1 MKMLLFLFLADLA
14 CFAAHAGE
22 SEIAQSGRAKLAV
35 AEVMNFAMLDHK
47 GRFHEL
53 RRADARAV
61 VLYFTANGCPIARQ
75 SYEKLKALRKEF
87 TGQGV
92 EFWLVNANSA
102 DDRASVDK
110 EASDFKVRPL
120 PVLKDDS
127 QGVAR
132 LLGVK
137 RTGEAIAIST
147 KNWTIFYR
155 GGIDD
160 QFVEGAKKPS
170 ATSKFLESALN
181 EFLAG
186 KTICEPKTV
195 ARGCL
200 IHFDSPTTEPDRQI
214 SYVKEIAP
222 LLKQKCVGCHSP
234 GQIGPFA
241 MSSYKKVKGM
251 AEMIHE
257 VVLARRMPPW
267 DADPHYGKFANDR
280 SLTVGETRLLL
291 AWIEQGVPR
300 DDGEDPLAKVVVPVI
315 DWPLGKPDQIV
326 TLPEPQNIPATGVVD
341 YRYVDVPSPFTNDV
355 WAGAAIIRPGNL
367 KAVHHVIVRIK
378 YPKEGKTSTD
388 EAEGLEGWSP
398 GKTIYPFPEG
408 TGKRLRPGAV
418 FSFELH
424 YNTTGKPE
432 TDRTELGLYFLKE
445 RPRMVYKTIL
455 PLELDLNI
463 PPGESDVRASATVGI
478 KRDTLLY
485 SLIPHMH
492 TRGSWMRY
500 EALYPDGRRETLLS
514 VPRYDFNWQL
524 DYRLSEPKLL
534 PAGTWL
540 LCTGGFDNSARNP
553 HNPNPAKRVHWGDQ
567 SFDEMFIGF
576 MQVAELSKE
585 EKLSQK

>member
-1 MKMLLFLFLADLA
+1 MKMLLYFCLAGLA
-14 CFAAHAGE
+14 CCAAVAGDFNPVQP
-22 SEIAQSGRAKLAV
+22 AGAKPAA

-75 SYEKLKALRKEF
+75 SYEKLKALRKQF
-87 TGQGV
+87 SDQSI

-102 DDRASVDK
+102 DDRASIDK
-110 EASDFKVRPL
+110 EATDFKVRPL
-120 PVLKDDS
+120 PVLKDET

-137 RTGEAIAIST
+137 RTGETIAIST
-147 KNWTIFYR
+147 KDWTIFYR
-155 GGIDD
+155 GALDD
-160 QFVEGAKKPS
+160 QFAEGAKKPS
-170 ATSKFLESALN
+170 ATAKYLEAALD

-186 KTICEPKTV
+186 KSISEPKSA

-200 IHFDSPTTEPDRQI
+200 ITFESPADEPGRQI
-214 SYVKEIAP
+214 SYVNEIAP
-222 LLKQKCVGCHSP
+222 LLEQKCVGCHSP
-234 GQIGPFA
+234 GNIGPFA

-280 SLTVGETRLLL
+280 SLTVAESRLLL
-291 AWIEQGVPR
+291 AWIEQGARR
-300 DDGEDPLAKVVVPVI
+300 DEGEDPLAKVVVPVT
-315 DWPLGKPDQIV
+315 DWSLGKPDYLV
-326 TLPEPQNIPATGVVD
+326 TLPEAQNVPATGVVD
-341 YRYVDVPSPFTNDV
+341 YRYVDVPSLFTNDSWV
-355 WAGAAIIRPGNL
+355 GAAIIRPGNL
-367 KAVHHVIVRIK
+367 KVVHHVIVRVK
-378 YPKEGKTSTD
+378 YPKEGKTSTE

-408 TGKRLRPGAV
+408 TGKRLRAGAV

-432 TDRTELGLYFLKE
+432 TDRTELGLYILKE
-445 RPRMVYKTIL
+445 KPRMVYKTIL
-455 PLELDLNI
+455 PLEFDLNI
-463 PPGESDVRASATVGI
+463 APGESDVRASATAGI

-485 SLIPHMH
+485 SLVPHMH
-492 TRGSWMRY
+492 TRGSWMKY
-500 EALYPDGRRETLLS
+500 EALYPDGRREILLS
-514 VPRYDFNWQL
+514 VPRYDFNWQV
-524 DYRLSEPKLL
+524 DYRLAAPKLL

-540 LCTGGFDNSARNP
+540 LCTGGFDNSPRNP

-576 MQVAELSKE
+576 MQVAEVPKE
-585 EKLSQK
+585 GRLSQK